1 MCAGCPVR
9 LRGGL
14 LTVGLWLQLGESGP
28 LECVLGQP
36 EVRIEMRMASLLV
49 AISIALFAA
58 GCARMPSKLVS
69 VEGSALRFSSNTE
82 FYYDRADRPTVE
94 CRRQSETSAEWN
106 RLTHAGIAS
115 CADGTV
121 AQFERMTGM
130 YYNWFQ
136 VRFDGKEFAEPG
148 REFFRSSVYGTEVP
162 VR

>member
-1 MCAGCPVR
+1 MR
-9 LRGGL
+9 LL
-14 LTVGLWLQLGESGP
+14 F
-28 LECVLGQP
+28 
-36 EVRIEMRMASLLV
+36 A

-69 VEGSALRFSSNTE
+69 SEGSVLRFSSNTE
-82 FYYDRADRPTVE
+82 FFYVRANQAPVE

-106 RLTHAGIAS
+106 SLTHAGTAS

-136 VRFDGKEFAEPG
+136 VRFDGKEFAEPD
-148 REFFRSSVYGTEVP
+148 REFFRSSVYGTQVP
-162 VR
+162 IR